1 MTGQLILY
9 TMSTAVLIK
18 VLGFPDSSVGQE
30 SACNAGDLGSILGLG
45 KSPGG
50 ENDNPL
56 QYSCL
61 ENPMDRGDCQAIV
74 QGAAKSRARLSDTHP
89 IGSIEE
95 LLELPA
101 MSS

>member
-1 MTGQLILY
+1 MCFSSSAVVKNL
-9 TMSTAVLIK
+9 TASAEDTK
-18 VLGFPDSSVGQE
+18 DAGSVP
-30 SACNAGDLGSILGLG
+30 GLRR
-45 KSPGG
+45 SPGG
-50 ENDNPL
+50 ENGSQL